1 VKVTSVVL
9 KKHRWKLHPQ
19 PSSMAKV
26 RRALDNIDLRGKVVL
41 DPFCGTGTLL
51 IVAREKGARV
61 IGSDIE
67 DWSEY
72 LRLGSEGIEF
82 HWGIDVLDAIKKIEH
97 DILLTDPPNPTTIV
111 GGRLPS
117 AYRDT
122 RVKGAQLLKMF
133 NFSERNLMGKRYKTI
148 KVVIKLVKYEL
159 DNGRTIVIN
168 AFRPYR
174 KYLFPIFQMR
184 QLHDTYYIV
193 EG

>member
-1 VKVTSVVL
+1 ML
-9 KKHRWKLHPQ
+9 EKHKWKLHPQ

-26 RRALDNIDLRGKVVL
+26 RRALGNIGLRGKVVL

-72 LRLGSEGIEF
+72 LRPGSERIEF
-82 HWGIDVLDAIKKIEH
+82 HWGIDALDAIKKFEH
-97 DILLTDPPNPTTIV
+97 DVLLTDPPNPTTIV

-122 RVKGAQLLKMF
+122 GVKGAQLSKMF
-133 NFSERNLMGKRYKTI
+133 NFSERNLMGKKYKTI

-159 DNGRTIVIN
+159 ENGRTVIMN
-168 AFRPYR
+168 AFYPYK
-174 KYLFPIFQMR
+174 KYLLPIFQMR
-184 QLHDTYYIV
+184 KLHDTYYIV
-193 EG
+193 ERWLK